1 MCRPATELQ
10 QSAVTLVRQ
19 AMNADMAVRR
29 KRNAL
34 TVDAVGARVA
44 SMATLAP
51 RGLAK
56 LLGWL

>member
-34 TVDAVGARVA
+34 SVAAVSAGVA
-44 SMATLAP
+44 SMATLALC
-51 RGLAK
+51 GAAK